1 MSQERGATVAGA
13 QGGCGTVSPRSGDT
27 IFLSPRALHEWQM
40 RRLVSMA
47 DVVSCSSFYQALA
60 HAQAQISRL
69 AVGESVF
76 YVGAT
81 TRPPWDRWNFYPDRD
96 YGGQR
101 GVPHCERFRQMH
113 VLVEGNGSE
122 IASLE
127 KALVQQYRGTD
138 PRCANLAAGGGG
150 FEHGK
155 AHAFLYVCVGLGPRF
170 IFSAMASSSTAAA
183 GPAASSAATS
193 SVASSH

>member
-1 MSQERGATVAGA
+1 
-13 QGGCGTVSPRSGDT
+13 
-27 IFLSPRALHEWQM
+27 
-40 RRLVSMA
+40 MA
-47 DVVSCSSFYQALA
+47 DVVTYTSFSQAFDY
-60 HAQAQISRL
+60 AQAQISRH

-127 KALVQQYRGTD
+127 KELVEKYRGRD
-138 PRCANLAAGGGG
+138 SRCANLAAGGGG
-150 FEHGK
+150 FEHDK
-155 AHAFLYVCVGLGPRF
+155 DHASLYVCVGHGPRF
-170 IFSAMASSSTAAA
+170 IFRH
-183 GPAASSAATS
+183 GPLA
-193 SVASSH
+193 

>member
-1 MSQERGATVAGA
+1 MKTCMSQERGATVAGA
-13 QGGCGTVSPRSGDT
+13 QGGCGTVSPRSGDA
-27 IFLSPRALHEWQM
+27 IFLSSRALHERQM

-81 TRPPWDRWNFYPDRD
+81 TRSPWGRWNFNPGRD
-96 YGGQR
+96 CGGGL
-101 GVPHCERFRQMH
+101 GVPRCERFRQMH
-113 VLVEGNGSE
+113 VLVEGHGSE

-127 KALVQQYRGTD
+127 KELVEKYRGRD
-138 PRCANLAAGGGG
+138 SRCANLAAGGGG
-150 FEHGK
+150 FEHDK
-155 AHAFLYVCVGLGPRF
+155 AHASLYVCVGHGPRF
-170 IFSAMASSSTAAA
+170 IFRH
-183 GPAASSAATS
+183 GPLA
-193 SVASSH
+193 

>member
-1 MSQERGATVAGA
+1 MAGV

-27 IFLSPRALHEWQM
+27 IFLSSRGSHERQM

-47 DVVSCSSFYQALA
+47 DVVSYSSFYQALA

-81 TRPPWDRWNFYPDRD
+81 TRSPWGRWNFNPGRD
-96 YGGQR
+96 CDGGL

-113 VLVEGNGSE
+113 VLVEGHGSE
-122 IASLE
+122 IAALE
-127 KALVQQYRGTD
+127 KELVQQYRGTD
-138 PRCANLAAGGGG
+138 PRCANLAAGAGG
-150 FEHGK
+150 FEHGQDK
-155 AHAFLYVCVGLGPRF
+155 AFLYACVGRGPRF
-170 IFSAMASSSTAAA
+170 IVSAMASSSTAAA
-183 GPAASSAATS
+183 GPSASSAATS